1 MASHESA
8 LKKNRQDIKRR
19 LRNRAH
25 TSKLRSQ
32 IKKVR
37 QAIAAGDA
45 ATAQGLMKE
54 TIALVDRTAK
64 HGVVHRNSAART
76 KSRLVRAVAKLSA

>member
-25 TSKLRSQ
+25 ASKLRTQ

-45 ATAQGLMKE
+45 ATAQGLVKE